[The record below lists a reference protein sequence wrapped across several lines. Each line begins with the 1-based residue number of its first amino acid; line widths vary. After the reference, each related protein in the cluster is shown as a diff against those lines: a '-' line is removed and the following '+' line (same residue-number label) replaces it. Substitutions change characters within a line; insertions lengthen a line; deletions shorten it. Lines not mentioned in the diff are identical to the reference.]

1 MLIREQYLSKIR
13 EFYNSKLIKILVGI
27 RRCGKSTILR
37 QIIDELR
44 KNGISEDHISYI
56 NFENLAFNKLR
67 TKENLYAELEA
78 RIKDEN
84 IYYFFL
90 DEIQVVEGF
99 AEVVNSLAAVH
110 DNVSIF
116 ITGSNS
122 KLLSSEL
129 PTNLSG
135 RYISIDINP
144 LSYKEFLEL
153 TKQEDR
159 KMEGRVFF
167 DYVKWG
173 GLPGRCEFH
182 TEDSIR
188 TYLQSVYDSIILR
201 DVVERLGVKKP
212 YLFDAILQYAISTI
226 GREFSV
232 DHLFM
237 QIKNMG
243 GKISKDTLYEFLDAL
258 CKALILRKAHRYD
271 VSGKA
276 ILKSLSKYYVTDL
289 GIGQIKKSNNEFQN
303 YIALENVVYNELVN
317 RKYEVYVGK
326 TPKGEVDFIAK
337 KNGETKYIQVSY
349 VLDNESTIEREFGA
363 YKYVR
368 DHSPKYVLSLDH
380 TDYSRDGIVHLN
392 IIDFLLGNRF

>member
-44 KNGISEDHISYI
+44 MNGISEDHISYI

-67 TKENLYAELEA
+67 TKENLYADLEA
-78 RIKDEN
+78 KIKDEN

-99 AEVVNSLAAVH
+99 AEAVNSLAAVH
-110 DNVSIF
+110 DNVSVF

-159 KMEGRVFF
+159 KIEGRFF
-167 DYVKWG
+167 YQETESCFREVG
-173 GLPGRCEFH
+173 SSAGLGKESQR
-182 TEDSIR
+182 R
-188 TYLQSVYDSIILR
+188 
-201 DVVERLGVKKP
+201 
-212 YLFDAILQYAISTI
+212 
-226 GREFSV
+226 RE
-232 DHLFM
+232 
-237 QIKNMG
+237 G
-243 GKISKDTLYEFLDAL
+243 
-258 CKALILRKAHRYD
+258 
-271 VSGKA
+271 
-276 ILKSLSKYYVTDL
+276 
-289 GIGQIKKSNNEFQN
+289 
-303 YIALENVVYNELVN
+303 
-317 RKYEVYVGK
+317 
-326 TPKGEVDFIAK
+326 
-337 KNGETKYIQVSY
+337 
-349 VLDNESTIEREFGA
+349 
-363 YKYVR
+363 
-368 DHSPKYVLSLDH
+368 
-380 TDYSRDGIVHLN
+380 
-392 IIDFLLGNRF
+392 

>member
-1 MLIREQYLSKIR
+1 M
-13 EFYNSKLIKILVGI
+13 GI
-27 RRCGKSTILR
+27 RRCDKSTILR

-153 TKQEDR
+153 TKHR
-159 KMEGRVFF
+159 KR
-167 DYVKWG
+167 
-173 GLPGRCEFH
+173 
-182 TEDSIR
+182 
-188 TYLQSVYDSIILR
+188 
-201 DVVERLGVKKP
+201 
-212 YLFDAILQYAISTI
+212 
-226 GREFSV
+226 
-232 DHLFM
+232 
-237 QIKNMG
+237 
-243 GKISKDTLYEFLDAL
+243 
-258 CKALILRKAHRYD
+258 
-271 VSGKA
+271 
-276 ILKSLSKYYVTDL
+276 
-289 GIGQIKKSNNEFQN
+289 
-303 YIALENVVYNELVN
+303 
-317 RKYEVYVGK
+317 
-326 TPKGEVDFIAK
+326 KGE
-337 KNGETKYIQVSY
+337 G
-349 VLDNESTIEREFGA
+349 
-363 YKYVR
+363 
-368 DHSPKYVLSLDH
+368 
-380 TDYSRDGIVHLN
+380 DGME
-392 IIDFLLGNRF
+392 

>member
-67 TKENLYAELEA
+67 TKENLYADLEA

-99 AEVVNSLAAVH
+99 AEVVNSLAAVY

-144 LSYKEFLEL
+144 LSY
-153 TKQEDR
+153 
-159 KMEGRVFF
+159 
-167 DYVKWG
+167 
-173 GLPGRCEFH
+173 
-182 TEDSIR
+182 
-188 TYLQSVYDSIILR
+188 
-201 DVVERLGVKKP
+201 
-212 YLFDAILQYAISTI
+212 
-226 GREFSV
+226 
-232 DHLFM
+232 
-237 QIKNMG
+237 
-243 GKISKDTLYEFLDAL
+243 
-258 CKALILRKAHRYD
+258 
-271 VSGKA
+271 
-276 ILKSLSKYYVTDL
+276 
-289 GIGQIKKSNNEFQN
+289 
-303 YIALENVVYNELVN
+303 
-317 RKYEVYVGK
+317 
-326 TPKGEVDFIAK
+326 
-337 KNGETKYIQVSY
+337 
-349 VLDNESTIEREFGA
+349 
-363 YKYVR
+363 
-368 DHSPKYVLSLDH
+368 
-380 TDYSRDGIVHLN
+380 
-392 IIDFLLGNRF
+392 